1 MKKFLI
7 TLFLNICLV
16 SASYAVDIPEKIS
29 LPQALDLAVQN
40 NIDYKSAKLDIDI
53 AKNKIKEANR
63 LQNPDFNIFYNFGSA
78 GRGNPQQIGL
88 SETIEIAKRG
98 ARKKLAK
105 SNLELAKQNAGY
117 FEFDLK
123 MDVREAYVNLVAAK
137 SVLNALEQQQQL
149 LEELL
154 NIAKKRVVAGASPE
168 MDVIQAEIALNQMI
182 TQVNTAKV
190 NVKTASVEFN
200 KTINPKEK
208 TGIQFDSA
216 DELFNDKDNFL
227 ALLTPKP
234 NVEMP
239 SFDEITENTLKNRFD
254 IKIAKQQIDVAQKN
268 LKVVARQRIPDL
280 AIQGG
285 YGYQNKSFSEDGT
298 FKNGAYAGAS
308 LVNIPL
314 LYTYK
319 PEIKN
324 AKLEVDK
331 AYLNYMS
338 TENKAVKD
346 LNSAYEKFVTA
357 KLNLN
362 YYNEK
367 LLKSSEEMIKLS
379 KRSYEAGKSNLTSL
393 IVMEQSYKSIIVGY
407 TYALAEYYNCWI
419 DFLRETNTEEFNLET
434 I

>member
-1 MKKFLI
+1 
-7 TLFLNICLV
+7 
-16 SASYAVDIPEKIS
+16 
-29 LPQALDLAVQN
+29 
-40 NIDYKSAKLDIDI
+40 
-53 AKNKIKEANR
+53 
-63 LQNPDFNIFYNFGSA
+63 
-78 GRGNPQQIGL
+78 
-88 SETIEIAKRG
+88 
-98 ARKKLAK
+98 
-105 SNLELAKQNAGY
+105 
-117 FEFDLK
+117 

-149 LEELL
+149 LKDLL
-154 NIAKKRVVAGASPE
+154 EVSKKRVATGASPE
-168 MDVIQAEIALNQMI
+168 MDILQAEIALNQMI

-190 NVKTASVEFN
+190 NVKAATIEFN
-200 KTINPKEK
+200 KVINPKEK
-208 TGIQFDSA
+208 TDVQFDSA
-216 DELFNDKDNFL
+216 DELFNDKENFI

-234 NVEMP
+234 DINVP

-254 IKIAKQQIDVAQKN
+254 IRIAKQQIDVAEKN

-285 YGYQNKSFSEDGT
+285 YGYQPKNFNDEGR
-298 FKNGAYAGAS
+298 FLNGAYAGAS
-308 LVNIPL
+308 LVNLPF

-331 AYLNYMS
+331 AQLNYIS
-338 TENKAVKD
+338 TQNKAIKD

-419 DFLRETNTEEFNLET
+419 EFLRETNAEEFNLEA

>member
-16 SASYAVDIPEKIS
+16 SAGYAVDVPEKIS

-40 NIDYKSAKLDIDI
+40 NIDYKSAKLNVDI

-63 LQNPDFNIFYNFGSA
+63 LQNPDINIFYNFGAS

-105 SNLELAKQNAGY
+105 SYLELAKQNAGY

-137 SVLNALEQQQQL
+137 SVLDALEQQQQL
-149 LEELL
+149 LEDLL
-154 NIAKKRVVAGASPE
+154 NIAKKRVAAGASPE
-168 MDVIQAEIALNQMI
+168 MDIIQAEIALNQMV

-190 NVKTASVEFN
+190 NVKAASIEFN
-200 KTINPKEK
+200 KVINPKEK
-208 TGIQFDSA
+208 TGIQFDSK

-234 NVEMP
+234 DVEIP
-239 SFDEITENTLKNRFD
+239 SFDTISENTLKNRFD
-254 IKIAKQQIDVAQKN
+254 IRIAKQQIDAAQKN
-268 LKVVARQRIPDL
+268 LKVVAKQRIPDL

-314 LYTYK
+314 LYTYR

-324 AKLEVDK
+324 AKIEVDK

-338 TENKAVKD
+338 TQNKAVKD
-346 LNSAYEKFVTA
+346 LNSSYEKFVTA

-379 KRSYEAGKSNLTSL
+379 KRSYEVGKSNLTSL

-419 DFLRETNTEEFNLET
+419 DFLRETNTEEFNLEA